1 MGCVALEIPLSLFAF
16 SRGRERDDAADSW
29 VQPLH
34 DALDH
39 SAFACGIA
47 PFEDYND
54 LCLGVLNPVLQLD
67 ELGLQREKML
77 EVLRSIDRRRVTALV
92 NLSDFFRQ
100 RRLGQF
106 EFKVLVQRVGQL
118 RLKPIIAART
128 LVHPSL
134 HRLQWYGRS
143 SATS

>member
-1 MGCVALEIPLSLFAF
+1 MGCVALEIPLSLFALG
-16 SRGRERDDAADSW
+16 RGGERDDAADAW

-47 PFEDYND
+47 PSEDYEDYND
-54 LCLGVLNPVLQLD
+54 LCLGVLDPVLQLD
-67 ELGLQREKML
+67 ELGLQRKKML

-106 EFKVLVQRVGQL
+106 EL
-118 RLKPIIAART
+118 
-128 LVHPSL
+128 
-134 HRLQWYGRS
+134 
-143 SATS
+143 